1 MQGGDFVYGSA
12 GITKEGQQPDP
23 VDKKVKKGGFQLS
36 KILPS
41 PTKKGS
47 VNSSK
52 ISTIPPQDDSL
63 PDIEDDLITAVLNK
77 DGVEDQEA
85 EVDHETDE
93 EGSDG
98 DWYVIQYLFMC
109 LFNWRIIL
117 HPLLAI
123 RLLILLR
130 FIAGIQRMIQS
141 GCGASASNLTTTVL

>member
-98 DWYVIQYLFMC
+98 DWYVIQYLLCSF
-109 LFNWRIIL
+109 
-117 HPLLAI
+117 
-123 RLLILLR
+123 
-130 FIAGIQRMIQS
+130 
-141 GCGASASNLTTTVL
+141 LTGE